1 MGKLK
6 TRTFV
11 LIFLALAAVCVLW
24 LFLQPRGS
32 AQTVR
37 VLLDGETAAEID
49 LAAVTEP
56 YTLPV
61 GEHNVLEVTRGG
73 VRMLKSDCP
82 DGSCLRQGTAEP
94 GKPVICLPN
103 RVVVETTGKKA
114 SDVDAVVG

>member
-49 LAAVTEP
+49 LAAGTGAE
-56 YTLPV
+56 TLRV
-61 GEHNVLEVTRGG
+61 GGHNVLEVARGG
-73 VRMLKSDCP
+73 GRVRESERA
-82 DGSCLRQGTAEP
+82 DGGSVGQGTAEP
-94 GKPVICLPN
+94 GKPVICMPN
-103 RVVVETTGKKA
+103 RVVVEATGKKA
-114 SDVDAVVG
+114 LDVDAVVG